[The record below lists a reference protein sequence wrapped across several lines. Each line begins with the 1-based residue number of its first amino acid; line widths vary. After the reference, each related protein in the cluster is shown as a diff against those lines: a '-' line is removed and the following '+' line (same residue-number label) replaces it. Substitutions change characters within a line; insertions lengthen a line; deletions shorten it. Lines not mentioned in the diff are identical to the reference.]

1 MNRSGDRKSTQKAI
15 KYTEKRLEGHMVDD
29 MISQQIRNNIIRRAV
44 SVKTRRELADVIYS
58 ELLDANVNP
67 QTIPLSDL
75 KSVLV
80 EAIRVA
86 PPSALPHPVSVAV

>member
-1 MNRSGDRKSTQKAI
+1 
-15 KYTEKRLEGHMVDD
+15 MVDD

-44 SVKTRRELADVIYS
+44 SVKTRRELADVIYA

>member
-1 MNRSGDRKSTQKAI
+1 
-15 KYTEKRLEGHMVDD
+15 MVDD

>member
-1 MNRSGDRKSTQKAI
+1 
-15 KYTEKRLEGHMVDD
+15 
-29 MISQQIRNNIIRRAV
+29 MISQQIRNNIVRRAGTV
-44 SVKTRRELADVIYS
+44 TTRHELADAIYA

-80 EAIRVA
+80 EAMRVA
-86 PPSALPHPVSVAV
+86 PPSAMPHPVSVAV

>member
-1 MNRSGDRKSTQKAI
+1 
-15 KYTEKRLEGHMVDD
+15 MVDP
-29 MISQQIRNNIIRRAV
+29 MISQRIRNNIVRRAGT
-44 SVKTRRELADVIYS
+44 VKTQRELADVIYA

-67 QTIPLSDL
+67 QTIPLADL

-86 PPSALPHPVSVAV
+86 PVSALPHPVSVAV

>member
-1 MNRSGDRKSTQKAI
+1 
-15 KYTEKRLEGHMVDD
+15 MVDP
-29 MISQQIRNNIIRRAV
+29 MISQQIRNNIVRRAGT
-44 SVKTRRELADVIYS
+44 VKTQRELADVIYA

-67 QTIPLSDL
+67 QTIPLADL

-86 PPSALPHPVSVAV
+86 PASALPHPVSVAV

>member
-1 MNRSGDRKSTQKAI
+1 
-15 KYTEKRLEGHMVDD
+15 MVDP
-29 MISQQIRNNIIRRAV
+29 MISQQIRNNIVRRAV
-44 SVKTRRELADVIYS
+44 TVKTQRELADVIYA

-67 QTIPLSDL
+67 QTIPLADL

-86 PPSALPHPVSVAV
+86 PASALPHPVSVAV

>member
-1 MNRSGDRKSTQKAI
+1 
-15 KYTEKRLEGHMVDD
+15 MVDD
-29 MISQQIRNNIIRRAV
+29 MISQQIRNNIVRRAV

-67 QTIPLSDL
+67 QTIPLADL

>member
-1 MNRSGDRKSTQKAI
+1 
-15 KYTEKRLEGHMVDD
+15 MVDD

-86 PPSALPHPVSVAV
+86 PASALPHPVSVAV